1 LQGCFIIW
9 AVLSIGAVIR
19 LQGQAFYYF
28 CPYVSYLADPWSR
41 GRLGAG
47 YDYLWIV
54 AMHFHLLIAAMFG
67 ITLALIKSPKLRAV
81 ALFGVVTAWP
91 YFIFGR
97 TRNYMLAAVLPG
109 VVAWVFLRLRIHF
122 VLKVIVLAAIYS
134 VISAW
139 FSFVMVNRG
148 DVGIASAFSEEG
160 FNIQDKSRVHQEGL
174 NMFEELCWIN
184 TFLTDGSWKPI
195 WGQEYYAE
203 LANPIPR
210 TWWQGKPMIGIDYA
224 ILRGQAYDSGGA
236 SVGVGSGAGVGATIS
251 SGMLGQGVVNYGQVL
266 GPAFVAFLMSLW
278 VAVLARL
285 DLYGQGV
292 GRLPLYS
299 LGLILTFNLGR
310 DITLLTLYTFV
321 FGALLMWLVERSAGG
336 GVSSARTVPQSQARG
351 KAPVPSGIS
360 GGAPLD
366 SSPSHREN
374 PVPLSSSIGSP
385 D

>member
-1 LQGCFIIW
+1 
-9 AVLSIGAVIR
+9 
-19 LQGQAFYYF
+19 
-28 CPYVSYLADPWSR
+28 
-41 GRLGAG
+41 
-47 YDYLWIV
+47 
-54 AMHFHLLIAAMFG
+54 MFG
-67 ITLALIKSPKLRAV
+67 ITLALIKSPKLRAL

-91 YFIFGR
+91 YFIFAR
-97 TRNYMLAAVLPG
+97 TRNYMLATVLPG
-109 VVAWVFLRLRIHF
+109 AIAWVFLRLRIHF
-122 VLKVIVLAAIYS
+122 VLKLIVLAAIYS

-139 FSFVMVNRG
+139 FSFVMVNRS
-148 DVGIASAFSEEG
+148 DVAISSAFSESG
-160 FNIQDKSRVHQEGL
+160 FNIQEKSRIHQEGL

-184 TFLTDGSWKPI
+184 TFLTNGSWDPI
-195 WGQEYYAE
+195 WGQEYYTE
-203 LANPIPR
+203 LVNPIPR
-210 TWWQGKPMIGIDYA
+210 TWWPGKPLIGIDYA
-224 ILRGQAYDSGGA
+224 MLRGQGWDEGD
-236 SVGVGSGAGVGATIS
+236 AGVGATIS
-251 SGMLGQGVVNYGQVL
+251 TGMMGQGVVNYGQVL

-336 GVSSARTVPQSQARG
+336 KVSNARTVPHSQARG